1 MTLPEPI
8 REFWYGACALGE
20 RSRRTQ
26 WGVVVTD
33 SRYPR
38 VWDAN
43 NAAVMEGSPGL
54 TMEEIRSVLIPA
66 IGESGATH
74 EHIEFWETSVESP
87 AIREMRH
94 TGERPDPD
102 VAMLFEGPP
111 ALAFGMAR
119 DPGVAVEELTR
130 LDATFWRWYRDS
142 LKEFRMELADDL
154 LDQMVD
160 RVQRVFLPHM
170 RFFVGYV
177 DGEMAGYTSLLSLAG
192 VGYLDNVVTM
202 PEFRRRGIASAT
214 VTRSVQESLASD
226 ARAVFL
232 LAEQNGA
239 PQRLYERLGFR
250 VRANI
255 DSFTRPLQRAN

>member
-8 REFWYGACALGE
+8 RDFWYAACDLEE
-20 RSRRTQ
+20 RSRRTP

-43 NAAVMEGSPGL
+43 NAAVMEVSPDL
-54 TMEEIRSVLIPA
+54 TMDHIRSVLTPA
-66 IGESGATH
+66 LNQSGATH

-87 AIREMRH
+87 AILEMRRS
-94 TGERPDPD
+94 GERPEPD
-102 VAMLFEGPP
+102 VAMTFEGPTEP
-111 ALAFGMAR
+111 ALGAGL
-119 DPGVAVEELTR
+119 DHGVAVEELTR
-130 LDATFWRWYRDS
+130 LDETFWRWYRDS

-160 RVQRVFLPHM
+160 RVRRVFLPHM
-170 RFFVGYV
+170 RFFVGYA

-192 VGYLDNVVTM
+192 VGYLDDVVTM
-202 PEFRRRGIASAT
+202 PQFRRRGIASTT
-214 VTRSVQESLASD
+214 VTRSVQESLASG

-232 LAEQNGA
+232 LAEKNGA
-239 PQRLYERLGFR
+239 PQRLYERLGFL
-250 VRANI
+250 VRATI
-255 DSFTRPLQRAN
+255 DSFTRPLQGAS